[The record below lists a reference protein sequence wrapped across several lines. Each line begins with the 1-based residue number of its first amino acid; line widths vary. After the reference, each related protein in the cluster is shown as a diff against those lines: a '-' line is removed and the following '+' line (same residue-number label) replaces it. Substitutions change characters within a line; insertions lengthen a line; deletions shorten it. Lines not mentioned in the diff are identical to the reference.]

1 MNGEAITEH
10 EISESA
16 AASWLRDLEGQ
27 TVLGSSVDDDALV
40 SLQFG
45 GTPGRSGVLDEGW
58 RVRLYGCY
66 WRVSGPELLLVGSGD
81 DVSPIESKI
90 SDLDGRVV
98 AEVTLGL
105 YGDVN
110 IRFDGDLC
118 LSTFTV
124 STDDTDQ
131 WLVTRPDGKTLTTR
145 GGGRFQV
152 ALSDSVHD
160 PV

>member
-1 MNGEAITEH
+1 MTGEALTEQ
-10 EISESA
+10 EIRETG

-27 TVLGSSVDDDALV
+27 TVLGASVDDDALV

-45 GTPGRSGVLDEGW
+45 GRAGRGGALHGGW
-58 RVRLYGCY
+58 RVRFHGCS
-66 WRVSGPELLLVGSGD
+66 WRISGLESLIVGSRD
-81 DVSPIESKI
+81 DLSPIESKI

-98 AEVTLGL
+98 AEVTLGI

-110 IRFDGDLC
+110 FRFGGDLC

-124 STDDTDQ
+124 STDDTAQ

-145 GGGRFQV
+145 GGGRFLV
-152 ALSDSVHD
+152 ATQQL
-160 PV
+160 P